1 MYAYVGPLI
10 LIVTVVI
17 VYDFLNQS
25 FVLLLHTLAVLFTV
39 VLMYSVHSKEIILYQ
54 ARQKGKITVA

>member
-39 VLMYSVHSKEIILYQ
+39 VLMYSVQPKEIILYQ